1 MSRKS
6 VSFNE
11 SKIEIREIPR
21 NRTIEI
27 NQRLKNLVSRTKK
40 TLKKRFPNGIEPLND
55 EKTELEELSN
65 SNKPITMRQL
75 KRIDEIDEEN
85 IRYENLKY
93 IIKNPKD
100 YIKYLDKE
108 NEKSG
113 RTESKIEKRLRLSIK
128 NSPITIN
135 TSTNSIINEKVSI
148 TKKNKSK
155 GGKKNHT
162 KRRTSSSYDSEG
174 MNPLAFHN
182 LTRKL

>member
-1 MSRKS
+1 MSRK

-11 SKIEIREIPR
+11 SKIEIRETPR

-40 TLKKRFPNGIEPLND
+40 ALKKRFPNGIEPLND

-65 SNKPITMRQL
+65 SNKTITMRQL
-75 KRIDEIDEEN
+75 KRIDEIDEEI

-100 YIKYLDKE
+100 YINYLDTE
-108 NEKSG
+108 SEKSG
-113 RTESKIEKRLRLSIK
+113 RIESKIEKRLRLSIK
-128 NSPITIN
+128 NSPTTIN
-135 TSTNSIINEKVSI
+135 TNTNSIITQKISI

-155 GGKKNHT
+155 GGKKNH
-162 KRRTSSSYDSEG
+162 
-174 MNPLAFHN
+174 N

>member
-40 TLKKRFPNGIEPLND
+40 TLKKRFPNGIEPLII
-55 EKTELEELSN
+55 EKTELEDSN
-65 SNKPITMRQL
+65 QTTTMRQL

-128 NSPITIN
+128 NSPTTIN

-162 KRRTSSSYDSEG
+162 KRRTSSSPFITLHENYKRDGLPSLG
-174 MNPLAFHN
+174 HFL
-182 LTRKL
+182 